1 MKIIGLTGN
10 IGSGK
15 STVAR
20 MFREL
25 GAKIIDADKIAREVV
40 EPGKPA
46 WKELI
51 SKFGN
56 EILDKNNELNRKYV
70 ADIVFNDVKKREI
83 LNGIIHPRIL
93 EEINARIDA
102 YKAENADIVIIEAA
116 LLIEKSG
123 LINFIDK
130 LIVISIDI
138 DSQIQRIKQRDNL
151 NTEDILIRIEAQ
163 MSNEEKAKFADFLVD
178 NSQSIEKTEQ
188 IVKKIWESLT

>member
-70 ADIVFNDVKKREI
+70 ADIVFNDVKKREM